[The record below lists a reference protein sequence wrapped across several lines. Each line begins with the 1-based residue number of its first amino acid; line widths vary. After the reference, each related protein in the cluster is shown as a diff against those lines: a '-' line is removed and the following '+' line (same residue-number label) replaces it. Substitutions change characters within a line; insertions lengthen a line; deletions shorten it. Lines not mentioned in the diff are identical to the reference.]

1 MVKNI
6 QNYRT
11 VLILNLLSALSAPG
25 KSARLGG
32 FEGIGVLVRVILVYK
47 SGFTFFLTAKAKKL
61 MCTLYMLYTDC
72 SKYLQIF

>member
-32 FEGIGVLVRVILVYK
+32 FEGIGVLVRVILVCK
-47 SGFTFFLTAKAKKL
+47 SGLRFSVSPLGPKL
-61 MCTLYMLYTDC
+61 PNMGPRRKILFYIYE
-72 SKYLQIF
+72 YF